1 MHRATCGPRPCAPT
15 EEPCGRSISN
25 SAWGV
30 LRSTPGYSG
39 VLRGTQGYSGVL
51 RGHSAPSKAPRGHRC
66 RTGVCNVAAAWH
78 AALRRARRRD
88 ASLSSTGMPAAA
100 QALRDMA
107 AEVGRLCSEV
117 PAQIGAFAAAHM
129 QVRPPPA
136 CVRACVRVR
145 IGCTAAAR
153 PRAAPARYMPR
164 SIDVRSGGCAR
175 RSVCSRR
182 TQRKRRSR
190 MRGARRR

>member
-1 MHRATCGPRPCAPT
+1 
-15 EEPCGRSISN
+15 
-25 SAWGV
+25 
-30 LRSTPGYSG
+30 
-39 VLRGTQGYSGVL
+39 
-51 RGHSAPSKAPRGHRC
+51 
-66 RTGVCNVAAAWH
+66 
-78 AALRRARRRD
+78 
-88 ASLSSTGMPAAA
+88 MPAAA

-129 QVRPPPA
+129 QVRSPH
-136 CVRACVRVR
+136 ACVRVR
-145 IGCTAAAR
+145 KGCTAAAR

-164 SIDVRSGGCAR
+164 PIDVRSGGCAA